1 MLNLE
6 VLQIGHN
13 MQTVESSHIA
23 VPREAYP
30 RVPKEDLATR
40 SAEILKSHILRESLP
55 PKHRMPSERRLA
67 DWLNVSRMV
76 LRSAIAKLEQEG
88 VLYRPSPRTLCVAEF
103 DRGAHQGEI
112 DLISLISREQL
123 DLIEL
128 RAFIEIGALEQ
139 IIIKMTPQHLGEIER
154 WVIEG
159 EKRFEEQAPIY
170 PADAK
175 FHVALLRSIGNSSID
190 SLLPMI
196 QESMRLLLVF
206 NPYQLAWAN
215 ESMARVVIDEHRNIY
230 EAIKREDL
238 GMATR
243 WMRSHHQLNI
253 ELAQRIAAGDPA
265 SEGIMLGAR
274 DISGPIA

>member
-1 MLNLE
+1 MLNMLNPKD
-6 VLQIGHN
+6 LQIGRS
-13 MQTVESSHIA
+13 MDTVESSQSA

-55 PKHRMPSERRLA
+55 PGHRMPSERRLA
-67 DWLNVSRMV
+67 DWLNVSRTV
-76 LRSAIAKLEQEG
+76 LRTAIAKLEQEG

-103 DRGAHQGEI
+103 DRVAHHGKI

-139 IIIKMTPQHLGEIER
+139 IIVKMTPQYLGEIER
-154 WVIEG
+154 WVIDG
-159 EKRFEEQAPIY
+159 EKRFEEQEPIY

-175 FHVALLRSIGNSSID
+175 FHAALLRSIRNDAID

-196 QESMRLLLVF
+196 QESMRMLLVF

-215 ESMARVVIDEHRNIY
+215 ESMARVVIDEHRDIF
-230 EAIKREDL
+230 EAIKRKDL
-238 GMATR
+238 DMATR
-243 WMRSHHQLNI
+243 WMRSHHRLNI
-253 ELAQRIAAGDPA
+253 ELAQRIAVGDPA
-265 SEGIMLGAR
+265 GNGTAR
-274 DISGPIA
+274 GVSA